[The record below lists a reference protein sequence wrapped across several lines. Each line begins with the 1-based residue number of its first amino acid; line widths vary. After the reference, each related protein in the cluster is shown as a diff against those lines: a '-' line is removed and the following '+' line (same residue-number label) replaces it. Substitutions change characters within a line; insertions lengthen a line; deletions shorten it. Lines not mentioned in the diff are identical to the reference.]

1 MLFFLF
7 FLLFERFIFSINEE
21 YRNTANNPLLDTI
34 IKIPCNIKN
43 TYDTWLDFECD
54 CGCGDCADF
63 WGAVIGGI
71 DNTAGPSILLRKKK
85 KKKRNIREI
94 TINFQQTLVTIIIIS
109 QTHLSTKIKHF
120 LEKYI
125 QISFQLRSYDTRE
138 NVLFFS
144 FVVFLPFLPFL
155 FYNYTYQRSI
165 DRSRWSK
172 PRYGYGYTHSI
183 RLNRFF
189 FGYYC
194 LFS

>member
-1 MLFFLF
+1 MP
-7 FLLFERFIFSINEE
+7 IFGARLSAASI
-21 YRNTANNPLLDTI
+21 
-34 IKIPCNIKN
+34 IPPARPFYC
-43 TYDTWLDFECD
+43 E
-54 CGCGDCADF
+54 
-63 WGAVIGGI
+63 
-71 DNTAGPSILLRKKK
+71 KKK
-85 KKKRNIREI
+85 KKKNIREI
-94 TINFQQTLVTIIIIS
+94 TINFQQTLATIIIIS

-144 FVVFLPFLPFL
+144 FVVFLPFLPFP

-165 DRSRWSK
+165 DRSRRSK

-189 FGYYC
+189 FGYCC